1 MDKEKKVKIIEE
13 KKKKVNSF
21 INEFKI
27 FISRGNVI
35 DLAVGVI
42 VGGAFSKIVTSLVN
56 DILTPFIGILIGGKD
71 LSNLS
76 LKIGDANIA
85 YGAFIQNIIDFLI
98 IAFCIFISIKFIN
111 RIFLKSKE
119 EKKEEKKEEPPKKS
133 EEVILL
139 EEIRDLLKKQK
150 KSSKWTLFIIPLIH
164 LLIYQ

>member
-1 MDKEKKVKIIEE
+1 MDKGKKAKIIEE
-13 KKKKVNSF
+13 EKKKVNNF
-21 INEFKI
+21 ISEFKI

-71 LSNLS
+71 LSDLS

-98 IAFCIFISIKFIN
+98 IAFCIFIFIKFIN

-119 EKKEEKKEEPPKKS
+119 EKKEEKKDEPPKKS
-133 EEVILL
+133 DEVILL

-150 KSSKWTLFIIPLIH
+150 KSSK
-164 LLIYQ
+164 